1 MPESRHA
8 HDPDVQLGRL
18 AERCRA
24 IAPHLYQDQARY
36 LDLIR
41 RLLPSAVKSA
51 IRSILCTLSTSQRA
65 ALAAGQSALQARI
78 DALVQR
84 SSSMLTVEQLLVLS
98 ARMDAEE
105 HRARVEQFQTLASR
119 AAGSVETASANT
131 EPSHTN
137 APAAGIELGLELPLE
152 RPELID
158 GLLPGASSP
167 DVEEPVDRSEPIET
181 QTLSTSEPGSEMS
194 ELDILRSLFVM
205 AGESLEQTDAPEQR
219 FTIDSTDAT
228 LQLSSRV
235 NDQLM
240 PSSASGLLCWMDA
253 MDRSLIRRLRNLSH
267 AVNVELM
274 RAGVTRSLL
283 PIQLLDAVISGQLP
297 TQSAPSN
304 LLRLTLPLSMVGDEQ
319 VMESVCVLVRP
330 SELEFDDHALRRC
343 RSALRQ
349 RRRDLG
355 TWLQKERHWQHR
367 ASVQEVQTHWWPNQP
382 ETPPSR

>member
-8 HDPDVQLGRL
+8 HDPVVQLGRL

-24 IAPHLYQDQARY
+24 IAPYLYRDQAQY
-36 LDLIR
+36 LDLVR
-41 RLLPSAVKSA
+41 SLLPSALKSA
-51 IRSILCTLSTSQRA
+51 IRSILCNLSTSQRA

-78 DALVQR
+78 DALLQR
-84 SSSMLTVEQLLVLS
+84 SSSMLTIEQLLVLS

-105 HRARVEQFQTLASR
+105 HRARVEQFQTLANR
-119 AAGSVETASANT
+119 AAGSVETSSANT
-131 EPSHTN
+131 EPNQTN

-181 QTLSTSEPGSEMS
+181 QTLSTSETGSEMS

-205 AGESLEQTDAPEQR
+205 AGESLEQTDAPDQR

-228 LQLSSRV
+228 LKLSSRED
-235 NDQLM
+235 DQLM
-240 PSSASGLLCWMDA
+240 PSSASGLLSWMDA
-253 MDRSLIRRLRNLSH
+253 MDRSLTRRFRNLSH

-319 VMESVCVLVRP
+319 VMESVCVLMRP
-330 SELEFDDHALRRC
+330 SELEFDDYALRRS

-355 TWLQKERHWQHR
+355 IWLQKERHWQHR

>member
-1 MPESRHA
+1 
-8 HDPDVQLGRL
+8 
-18 AERCRA
+18 
-24 IAPHLYQDQARY
+24 
-36 LDLIR
+36 
-41 RLLPSAVKSA
+41 
-51 IRSILCTLSTSQRA
+51 
-65 ALAAGQSALQARI
+65 
-78 DALVQR
+78 
-84 SSSMLTVEQLLVLS
+84 MLTIEQLLVLS

-105 HRARVEQFQTLASR
+105 HRARVEQFQTLANR
-119 AAGSVETASANT
+119 AAGSVETSSANT
-131 EPSHTN
+131 EPNQTN

-167 DVEEPVDRSEPIET
+167 DVEEPVDWSEPIET
-181 QTLSTSEPGSEMS
+181 QTLSTSETGSEMS

-205 AGESLEQTDAPEQR
+205 AGESLEQTDAPDQR

-228 LQLSSRV
+228 LKLSSRED
-235 NDQLM
+235 DQLM
-240 PSSASGLLCWMDA
+240 PSSASGLLSWMDA
-253 MDRSLIRRLRNLSH
+253 MDRSLTRRFRNLSH

-319 VMESVCVLVRP
+319 VMESICVLMRP
-330 SELEFDDHALRRC
+330 SELEFDDYALRRS

-355 TWLQKERHWQHR
+355 IWLQKERHWQHR